1 MQPQGSIFHFGFLGE
16 VQFKLVL
23 EKWTFEKKV
32 RLYSRKPKKVDFTNY
47 MGLSSRVKLQSS
59 GHLSDKS
66 WTMGFLNRI
75 QLLSIIHP
83 AIMEKKQKICP
94 KMLVEL
100 WISYKVNEFAYI
112 TNQQQQHHHFFPLFP
127 PKIKKEQRK
136 LVCCL
141 LIQFW
146 GCSSHLGAE
155 SNQSR
160 AMATHDWRPNPHTH
174 TARKQANRGRS
185 WLGRN
190 LEGCFLRKDAHSHR
204 GFKSYKK
211 VPFCWEALSSQFHI
225 GTQNPVKKWMHNV
238 PNHV

>member
-1 MQPQGSIFHFGFLGE
+1 MQPQGSIFHSGFLGE

-75 QLLSIIHP
+75 QLLQSIIHP

-100 WISYKVNEFAYI
+100 
-112 TNQQQQHHHFFPLFP
+112 
-127 PKIKKEQRK
+127 
-136 LVCCL
+136 
-141 LIQFW
+141 
-146 GCSSHLGAE
+146 
-155 SNQSR
+155 
-160 AMATHDWRPNPHTH
+160 
-174 TARKQANRGRS
+174 
-185 WLGRN
+185 
-190 LEGCFLRKDAHSHR
+190 
-204 GFKSYKK
+204 
-211 VPFCWEALSSQFHI
+211 
-225 GTQNPVKKWMHNV
+225 
-238 PNHV
+238 

>member
-1 MQPQGSIFHFGFLGE
+1 MQPQGSIFHSGFLGE

-83 AIMEKKQKICP
+83 TIMEKKQKICP

-112 TNQQQQHHHFFPLFP
+112 TNQQQQQQQHHHFFPLFP

-160 AMATHDWRPNPHTH
+160 AMATHDWRPNPHTLTYSKGSKQTEAGLDWVATSKAAFWGKMH
-174 TARKQANRGRS
+174 TAT
-185 WLGRN
+185 
-190 LEGCFLRKDAHSHR
+190 EGLKAT
-204 GFKSYKK
+204 KK
-211 VPFCWEALSSQFHI
+211 CHFAEKPYH
-225 GTQNPVKKWMHNV
+225 HNFT
-238 PNHV
+238 